1 MNKAYIIGS
10 GSIACRHSRIL
21 NRLGYTACC
30 ITSRISKLEDLYH
43 ENFFAKILSKIP
55 RPESDR
61 DIYVVAN
68 STNLHTKTIK
78 KILDY
83 KCGRHQIYCEKP
95 GPVEDL
101 NVKMLNNLE
110 HLPVIHRPAGNMVK
124 LVHNADAKTWPS
136 DIKWNERYIFR
147 KKLGGG
153 AVKTHSH
160 EIVRAYY
167 SRASKIALKLKKE
180 NEKLMTDIDG
190 ETIQTAVDLIG
201 ESITINLSIMTE
213 RPQRYWEWEDL
224 IVSFYGEAPENKN
237 KKEIYKLSTDEINQ
251 TYENMWASLLKES
264 GPVKT
269 DLSWLHAHG

>member
-21 NRLGYTACC
+21 NRLGYTVYC
-30 ITSRISKLEDLYH
+30 ITSRTSKLEDLYH
-43 ENFFAKILSKIP
+43 ENFFTKILSRIP
-55 RPESDR
+55 RPEGDR

-78 KILDY
+78 RILAHN
-83 KCGRHQIYCEKP
+83 CSEHQIYCEKP

-101 NVKMLNNLE
+101 NINVLNNLE
-110 HLPVIHRPAGNMVK
+110 HLSVTNRSAGKMIK
-124 LVHNADAKTWPS
+124 LVHKANAKIWPS

-153 AVKTHSH
+153 AAKTHSH

-167 SRASKIALKLKKE
+167 SRISKGALKLKKE
-180 NEKLMTDIDG
+180 NEKSITDIDG
-190 ETIQTAVDLIG
+190 NMVQAAVDLTG
-201 ESITINLSIMTE
+201 DGITINLSIVAE
-213 RPQRYWEWEDL
+213 SPQRYWEWEDL

-251 TYENMWASLLKES
+251 TYDNMWTSLLENS
-264 GPVKT
+264 SPGKT
-269 DLSWLHAHG
+269 DLSWLHAYG